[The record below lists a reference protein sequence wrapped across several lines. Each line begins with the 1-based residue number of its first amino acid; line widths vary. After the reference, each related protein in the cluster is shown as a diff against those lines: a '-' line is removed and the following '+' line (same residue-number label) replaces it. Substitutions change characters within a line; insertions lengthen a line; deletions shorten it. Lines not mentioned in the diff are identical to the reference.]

1 MHQTH
6 TSTKTT
12 LQPLVER
19 YGLKRHLQVPAELQA
34 KAPRQLERIINAI
47 ETPMLRHFLAMVL
60 AEPEVSQIL
69 GQPKIGEDNK
79 VAAQQSQSLQT
90 LIARLCHGC
99 RFTSEQRDVI
109 YIAAILN
116 SIEDQLQTYIVSGS
130 TVRDALFT
138 IVRPHL
144 YELERVSL
152 QAGEILRL
160 CMGWSNED
168 GDTGFSHW
176 IRAQLT
182 EANAQKNI
190 AANSSGGGH
199 GNQ

>member
-116 SIEDQLQTYIVSGS
+116 SIEDQLQ
-130 TVRDALFT
+130 
-138 IVRPHL
+138 
-144 YELERVSL
+144 
-152 QAGEILRL
+152 AGEILRL